1 MYEKRQG
8 NINTIPEEV
17 ATKAPNGVLEEY
29 VKRQGNVN
37 TIPEEVATKAPNGD
51 LELY

>member
-8 NINTIPEEV
+8 NVNTIPEEV
-17 ATKAPNGVLEEY
+17 PTKAPTGVLEEY

-37 TIPEEVATKAPNGD
+37 TIPEELPTKAPNGF
-51 LELY
+51 LEDY